1 MKKNKKTL
9 VYLAIAILFGFGV
22 VIINR
27 LLHNLNP
34 FTLETV
40 VFGATNLPSILIV
53 AFLFDKILENNSKK
67 SVAQLKRQLIP
78 SFILTLLATTS
89 IVFFFYFFGNYVYFL
104 IDGDMAM
111 DQTGAFRA
119 ITSISK
125 AATICFFAGLFVCC
139 VVFFYTSWHQATE
152 REQKLREENLKY
164 QYRTLKTQV
173 NPHFLF
179 NSLNTLS
186 EIVYINA
193 KKADNYIQQL
203 SGIYRYILDNEE
215 IDLVPLDKEI
225 EFVEQY
231 FGLQKER
238 DEDKIHLE
246 IDLENADKFKIVPI
260 SLQILVENALK
271 HNVISKEKPL
281 KIHINCDD
289 SYISISNYIQRK
301 SVLSNSSGL
310 GLPNLK
316 ERIKLITSKEMVI
329 NQENNQFIVRLP
341 LVVI

>member
-1 MKKNKKTL
+1 MKKYKKTL
-9 VYLAIAILFGFGV
+9 VYLAVAIFFGFGV

-40 VFGATNLPSILIV
+40 VFGITNLPSILIV
-53 AFLFDKILENNSKK
+53 IFLFEKILDNNSKK
-67 SVAQLKRQLIP
+67 SATQLKRRLIP
-78 SFILTLLATTS
+78 TFILTLLATTS
-89 IVFFFYFFGNYVYFL
+89 IVLCFYFFGNFVYFL
-104 IDGDMAM
+104 INEG
-111 DQTGAFRA
+111 QTETFRA

-125 AATICFFAGLFVCC
+125 TATICLFAGLFVCC
-139 VVFFYTSWHQATE
+139 IVFFYTTWHQAIE

-164 QYRTLKTQV
+164 RYRTLKTQV

-186 EIVYINA
+186 EIVYVDA
-193 KKADNYIQQL
+193 KKADNYIRQL

-215 IDLVPLDKEI
+215 IDLIPLDKEI

-231 FGLQKER
+231 FDLQKER
-238 DEDKIHLE
+238 DANKIQLE
-246 IDLENADKFKIVPI
+246 IDIKNADKFKIVPI
-260 SLQILVENALK
+260 SLQILIENALK

-281 KIHINCDD
+281 KIHIICDD
-289 SYISISNYIQRK
+289 SYISISNNIQRK

-316 ERIKLITSKEMVI
+316 ERIKLITGKEMVI

-341 LVVI
+341 LVRI

>member
-34 FTLETV
+34 FALETV

-53 AFLFDKILENNSKK
+53 IFLFEKILDNNSKK
-67 SVAQLKRQLIP
+67 SATQLKRQLIP

-89 IVFFFYFFGNYVYFL
+89 IVFFFYFFGNYVYLL
-104 IDGDMAM
+104 INEG
-111 DQTGAFRA
+111 QTGAFRTIA
-119 ITSISK
+119 SISK

-186 EIVYINA
+186 EIVYIDA

-215 IDLVPLDKEI
+215 IDLIPLDKEI
-225 EFVEQY
+225 EFVAQY
-231 FGLQKER
+231 FDLQKER
-238 DEDKIHLE
+238 DEDKIQLE
-246 IDLENADKFKIVPI
+246 IDFENADKFKIVPI

-271 HNVISKEKPL
+271 HNVISEEKPL
-281 KIHINCDD
+281 KIHINCDN
-289 SYISISNYIQRK
+289 SYISISNNIQRK

-316 ERIKLITSKEMVI
+316 ERIKLITGKELII

-341 LVVI
+341 LVRI